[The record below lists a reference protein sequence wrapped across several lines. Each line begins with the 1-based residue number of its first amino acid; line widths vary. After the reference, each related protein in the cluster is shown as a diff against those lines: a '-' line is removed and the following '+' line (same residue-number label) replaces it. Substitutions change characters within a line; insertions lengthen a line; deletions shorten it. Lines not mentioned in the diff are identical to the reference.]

1 MSKNA
6 TSSIPFVKGLA
17 ALFLVIGL
25 IFSFD
30 SYAQVSPQFYSSTYS
45 GGGNVYPFRTGTAG
59 NKVQWLYPAGK
70 FTDGTNPAYGGLI
83 TSVYI
88 KATAGTSGSYKDLK
102 VELGHTSLTTLTSG
116 TWESGLT
123 KCFEDDVT
131 LTPNSTNPY
140 WVEIPLTKPF
150 PYNPKKALILS
161 ISNPSYSGGFTINQE
176 TVSYNGRKYGDQSS
190 TSSRGAGR
198 QLVVAGIDVKVPGP
212 NNAGVVSID
221 SPSVFCGGTQSIY
234 ATIENTGS
242 NQIKEV
248 TVNWSLDGKAQTP
261 IAYKK
266 TLDTIGGSGNTEAQI
281 YLGSATFNTKRT
293 ILVYTTKPNNVT
305 DTVTHNDSLQADFS
319 PALSGNIYVGAKGDY
334 QSLGALADDL
344 SQSGVCGPVTVYVR
358 PGTYTE
364 RMVFGEISGVSA
376 TNKIQ
381 FISAHTDS
389 VTIQYTGTSAG
400 QNTIQFDGTEYVSFK
415 NFTIEADGS
424 SGFAVSMTG
433 GSDYNKFT
441 GCIIQANP
449 SARSTL
455 SQPLVLSGSA
465 SSYSAY
471 GNSGNYNIFTDNTFI
486 GGYYGVCMVGASTSS
501 MAEGNEFIGNTFK
514 DSYYYGLRFYY
525 VSGVVFK
532 NNTIGDLRNTY
543 NYGMYIYFISNFEF
557 ENNTI
562 TETYYG
568 NFFAY
573 ANYYSY
579 RGTPSVFAN
588 NMIAG
593 DNVNYALYAYYLSHT
608 NFWHNSIY
616 GKGNNYLVYSYYLRS
631 VDIRNNIFYYD
642 GSGDLWYARGSGG
655 TEFRELDNNDFYTN
669 GSIFYLSSGQYRSL
683 GSLSGIAT
691 GLNKN
696 NYSVDPEWV
705 DNGSDLHLTG
715 KSPSMFG
722 ANVGITEDIDGDK
735 RCVFAPSIGVDE
747 KSQTTLPPVANF
759 LTPDTVWMGT
769 TTSFL
774 NYNKPS
780 NTSGALWYVNGVAT
794 SDSIHLEY
802 TATNTGMD
810 TISLVMENCSGKD
823 SITKLVYVSPILR
836 APKVDFSATS
846 KNIYTGDL
854 VSLLDLSE
862 NGVTAWEWDITPKSV
877 YDPFLFIWSRTY
889 FFDGKKDSLAANP
902 SLYFE
907 YPGIYSVKLKVGNSF
922 GDDSLT
928 KTAYIKV
935 RQRSVMCNIPWDTD
949 GSYGTLY
956 DDGGPDGNYSAGKNG
971 LNGCTYLISSCK
983 GAIDLDISQ
992 FDLEK
997 GDYLKVFD
1005 GADIDS
1011 RPLWDISAYPDGM
1024 TGKLGNPSV
1033 VSTFKAQSGSA
1044 YFVFESDND
1053 NATLGKGFAINWEID
1068 LSTTWSSPTASISMP
1083 DTACVGFVTTFEN
1096 TSTGNWSGIEW
1107 DLDNDG
1113 TVEGIGNEYEYT
1125 FTTGGTYEI
1134 KLSALSL
1141 CATKDSVIK
1150 KIFIE
1155 SPKQA
1160 PTPDF
1165 TTSATLVAAG
1175 DTVYL
1180 EDNSTYCSNFT
1191 MWEISPADYQ
1201 LIDNGKET
1209 DENLGVVFTKGGFFD
1224 VKLVKGNT
1232 FGKDSLIKTSH
1243 IQVLDYCTPNVFN
1256 LDPDFGISRVEF
1268 GDIDNSSAMGRAG
1281 YNNYLSISTSV
1292 EVGHSYDLTI
1302 ERSSGTKEMSRK
1314 AWIDWNIDG
1323 DFEDA
1328 NELVAFEASNTT
1340 SSFTATVTVPGGL
1353 TVGKTRLRVATSYKN
1368 QKNTPCGPHA
1378 FGEFEDYTVNIT
1390 ADLTPPVIT
1399 LSGLVTEDIEVGTP
1413 WVEAGYKSIDL
1424 VDGDITS
1431 QVSRTAAPDENTVG
1445 TYLVTYTSTDAAG
1458 NTTTVSRTINIVDTT
1473 VPTIEL
1479 LGDDTLYVE
1488 IFTSF
1493 TDPGTIESDNYDPT
1507 IKADVTSNVDTAN
1520 LGTYSVDYCVT
1531 DANGNGPACVTRTV
1545 IVFDDIFPKVT
1556 LLGNDPETVEVFSQY
1571 TDAGIDVV
1579 ENHSYTTTTSGT
1591 WTGSTAVLGTYKLTY
1606 TVVDPAG
1613 NTVVVSRTIEV
1624 VDTKA
1629 PVIAL
1634 QGNGVEYIDRWS
1646 TYTDAG
1652 YVVSDNYYDEADLTI
1667 TVGGDYID
1675 TQSEGIYYI
1684 TYTAEDPSANVSTTV
1699 TRAIII
1705 TNPTSVGTELEANS
1719 LTVYPNP
1726 STGLVNIAVNLS
1738 NSEVV
1743 TVNVVDALGKV
1754 LMTERA
1760 GMDNGTIV
1768 TMNLSDLGT
1777 GVYFIEVNGT
1787 DFHSV
1792 KPVNITK

>member
-1 MSKNA
+1 MGNA
-6 TSSIPFVKGLA
+6 A
-17 ALFLVIGL
+17 DYNR
-25 IFSFD
+25 FS
-30 SYAQVSPQFYSSTYS
+30 
-45 GGGNVYPFRTGTAG
+45 NCEIRTGT
-59 NKVQWLYPAGK
+59 
-70 FTDGTNPAYGGLI
+70 
-83 TSVYI
+83 
-88 KATAGTSGSYKDLK
+88 
-102 VELGHTSLTTLTSG
+102 SG
-116 TWESGLT
+116 TGAHPVMISSS
-123 KCFEDDVT
+123 
-131 LTPNSTNPY
+131 STN
-140 WVEIPLTKPF
+140 
-150 PYNPKKALILS
+150 
-161 ISNPSYSGGFTINQE
+161 YSG
-176 TVSYNGRKYGDQSS
+176 
-190 TSSRGAGR
+190 
-198 QLVVAGIDVKVPGP
+198 
-212 NNAGVVSID
+212 
-221 SPSVFCGGTQSIY
+221 
-234 ATIENTGS
+234 
-242 NQIKEV
+242 
-248 TVNWSLDGKAQTP
+248 
-261 IAYKK
+261 
-266 TLDTIGGSGNTEAQI
+266 
-281 YLGSATFNTKRT
+281 
-293 ILVYTTKPNNVT
+293 
-305 DTVTHNDSLQADFS
+305 
-319 PALSGNIYVGAKGDY
+319 
-334 QSLGALADDL
+334 
-344 SQSGVCGPVTVYVR
+344 
-358 PGTYTE
+358 
-364 RMVFGEISGVSA
+364 
-376 TNKIQ
+376 
-381 FISAHTDS
+381 
-389 VTIQYTGTSAG
+389 
-400 QNTIQFDGTEYVSFK
+400 
-415 NFTIEADGS
+415 
-424 SGFAVSMTG
+424 
-433 GSDYNKFT
+433 
-441 GCIIQANP
+441 
-449 SARSTL
+449 
-455 SQPLVLSGSA
+455 
-465 SSYSAY
+465 Y
-471 GNSGNYNIFTDNTFI
+471 GNNGNYNMFEDNDFI
-486 GGYYGVCMVGASTSS
+486 GGYYGGVTMFGTSQS
-501 MAEGNEFIGNTFK
+501 SYIEGNEFHRNTFTGA
-514 DSYYYGLRFYY
+514 YFRGIWFYY
-525 VSGVVFK
+525 VSGVVFHDNVIEK
-532 NNTIGDLRNTY
+532 MSYTY
-543 NYGMYIYFISNFEF
+543 SYAFFTYFMSNFDVQRNDF
-557 ENNTI
+557 KDA
-562 TETYYG
+562 YYG
-568 NFFAY
+568 NYLYY
-573 ANYYSY
+573 ANYYLY
-579 RGTPSVFAN
+579 KGTRSIFAN
-588 NMIAG
+588 NMLTG
-593 DNVNYALYAYYLSHT
+593 GNYYGIYGYQASYT
-608 NFWHNSIY
+608 DIWHNSISVPSTGYY
-616 GKGNNYLVYSYYLRS
+616 GIYAYYMNDL
-631 VDIRNNIFYYD
+631 DIRNNIMQYAGNGYALYSYYPD
-642 GSGDLWYARGSGG
+642 FVEWDYNDWYVTSGSAA
-655 TEFRELDNNDFYTN
+655 F
-669 GSIFYLSSGQYRSL
+669 
-683 GSLSGIAT
+683 LSGTTYAT
-691 GLNKN
+691 TSALTGYNSSYNQN
-696 NYSVDPEWV
+696 NYSVDPEFV
-705 DNGSDLHLTG
+705 DVDDDLHVTSKTPDML
-715 KSPSMFG
+715 G
-722 ANVGITEDIDGDK
+722 ANVGVGLDRDGDK
-735 RCVFAPSIGVDE
+735 RCTFAPSIGADE
-747 KSQTTLPPVANF
+747 KSRTTLPPVANF

-846 KNIYTGDL
+846 KDIYTGDL

-956 DDGGPDGNYSAGKNG
+956 DDGGPDGAYSAGKNG

-992 FDLEK
+992 FDLGK

-1005 GADIDS
+1005 GTDMDS

-1053 NATLGKGFAINWEID
+1053 QTTLGKGFAINWEID

-1113 TVEGIGNEYEYT
+1113 TVEGILNEYEYT
-1125 FTTGGTYEI
+1125 FTTGGYHVI

-1141 CATKDSVIK
+1141 CATKDSLIDS
-1150 KIFIE
+1150 IFIE
-1155 SPKQA
+1155 A
-1160 PTPDF
+1160 PTKAPVPDF
-1165 TTSATLVAAG
+1165 ATSATLVAAG

-1224 VKLVKGNT
+1224 VKLVKGNS

-1256 LDPDFGISRVEF
+1256 LDNDLGISRVEF

-1479 LGDDTLYVE
+1479 EGLDTVYVQ
-1488 IFTSF
+1488 IFTGF
-1493 TDPGTIESDNYDPT
+1493 NDDGTTESDNYDPT

-1531 DANGNGPACVTRTV
+1531 DANGNGPVCVNRTV
-1545 IVFDDIFPKVT
+1545 IVIDTIYPEVT

-1591 WTGSTAVLGTYKLTY
+1591 WTGSTSVLGTYELTY

-1613 NTVVVSRTIEV
+1613 NQVMVTRTIEV
-1624 VDTKA
+1624 VDTEA
-1629 PVIAL
+1629 PVISL
-1634 QGNGVEYIDRWS
+1634 NGNAIEYVDRWAA
-1646 TYTDAG
+1646 YTDAE
-1652 YVVSDNYYDEADLTI
+1652 YTVTDNYYDEADLTI
-1667 TVGGDYID
+1667 TSGGDFVD
-1675 TQSEGIYYI
+1675 TQSEGIYTI
-1684 TYTAEDPSANVSTTV
+1684 TYTAEDPSTNVSATV
-1699 TRAIII
+1699 TRVIVV
-1705 TNPTSVGTELEANS
+1705 TQDFTSSIGELEANS